1 MRVIGGD
8 AYTEISGITK
18 ETVALGEGVDWTV
31 FRVPLLKGSQWDK
44 RVTNGKG
51 DSIEQVHGEEN
62 TAETDGRDEVDAAWV
77 GDEKGRDGLF
87 LDRSRLARWI
97 LKELEERKWVR
108 LCPILANA

>member
-1 MRVIGGD
+1 M
-8 AYTEISGITK
+8 TK
-18 ETVALGEGVDWTV
+18 ETVALGDGVDWTV

-44 RVTNGKG
+44 RVTNWKG
-51 DSIEQVHGEEN
+51 DRIDPVDGEDN
-62 TAETDGRDEVDAAWV
+62 TVESNGKEEVDAAWV

-97 LKELEERKWVR
+97 LKEMEEQKWVR